1 MTPADLEDI
10 DWWCK
15 YYTSIG
21 ENDKAMKYV
30 ELGFDSVRVSILIL
44 IFLSQ
49 DIKLL
54 IQVLT
59 KTTMR
64 HVFVIR
70 FSHSSV
76 TILPHYVCVNV
87 TQRLSQ

>member
-30 ELGFDSVRVSILIL
+30 ELGFDSVRVSNLIL
-44 IFLSQ
+44 IFLW
-49 DIKLL
+49 L
-54 IQVLT
+54 V
-59 KTTMR
+59 
-64 HVFVIR
+64 
-70 FSHSSV
+70 SS
-76 TILPHYVCVNV
+76 Y
-87 TQRLSQ
+87 SSKS